1 MRHPLPTMTVVLYL
15 SAHGSG
21 ASAALPPPY
30 QNVKDLDAMVEWI
43 RLHPRVAGTLRSIDL
58 RQKVIHFGADCRA
71 QFGRQPVDRPP
82 GWVGPQAPLVFTR
95 SSCPVE

>member
-1 MRHPLPTMTVVLYL
+1 MFLRVLAAALLVTGAALP
-15 SAHGSG
+15 

-58 RQKVIHFGADCRA
+58 RQKVIHFGAD
-71 QFGRQPVDRPP
+71 
-82 GWVGPQAPLVFTR
+82 
-95 SSCPVE
+95 